1 VEYYFLLYCIFFLY
15 AYNNAGECVNR
26 RQFLY
31 GLTTFVASLGLG
43 SIPLLAQETKRVPG
57 VLKDMLIVDA
67 HSHPARMLRSEPIK
81 LSARALAIK
90 NMKELGAVTSSFSA
104 VGDVQRGTGFYD
116 RIPARYEQVIE
127 QLNRAKE
134 VIEFTGAKAV
144 RRSSDIPKPSDSGS
158 RIGALLALEGAEPLE
173 GEPKKIDDLYQH
185 GVRIMTL
192 MHYRVSVFGDIMTAP
207 PKHRGLTNEGKKLV
221 GKMQEL
227 GIVVDV
233 AHAHI
238 DTLKGIVEMAGK
250 PVIDSH
256 TSLTYTSEPLGARSR
271 SWKEMEM
278 VAKTGGVVCTW
289 PPAFKRKTVQR
300 VTFLDWARE
309 ALAMK
314 QRLGIDHIGLGTDNG
329 GLLKTSRV
337 VEGYKDIRD
346 ITKLADA
353 MFEVGLTKSDIAAFM
368 GGNLLRIIKACIG

>member
-1 VEYYFLLYCIFFLY
+1 M
-15 AYNNAGECVNR
+15 NR

-31 GLTTFVASLGLG
+31 ALTTFLMSLG
-43 SIPLLAQETKRVPG
+43 SVRIPLSAQERKEATG
-57 VLKDMLIVDA
+57 VLRDVLIIDG
-67 HSHPARMLRSEPIK
+67 HSHPARMLKSEPTK
-81 LSARALAIK
+81 PATRALAIK

-104 VGDVQRGTGFYD
+104 VGDVQKGTGYYD
-116 RIPARYEQVIE
+116 RVPVKYEQVIE

-134 VIEFTGAKAV
+134 AIEFTNAKIV
-144 RRSSDIPKPSDSGS
+144 RKSSDIPKPSESGS
-158 RIGALLALEGAEPLE
+158 KIGALLALEGAEPLE
-173 GEPKKIDDLYQH
+173 GESGKIDDLYQY
-185 GVRIMTL
+185 GVRVITL

-207 PKHRGLTNEGKKLV
+207 PKHKGLTNEGKKLV
-221 GKMQEL
+221 GRMQEL

-238 DTLKGIVEMAGK
+238 DTLKGIVEITGK

-256 TSLTYTSEPLGARSR
+256 TGLSYTSEPPGGRSR

-289 PPAFKRKTVQR
+289 PLAFKRKAVQR
-300 VTFLDWARE
+300 ETFLDWARE

-314 QRLGIDHIGLGTDNG
+314 QRLGIDHIGLGTDSG

-337 VEGYKDIRD
+337 IEGYKDIRD
-346 ITKLADA
+346 ITRLADA
-353 MFEVGLTKSDIAAFM
+353 MLEVGLTKNDIAAFM
-368 GGNLLRIIKACIG
+368 GGNLLRVIKACIG

>member
-1 VEYYFLLYCIFFLY
+1 
-15 AYNNAGECVNR
+15 
-26 RQFLY
+26 
-31 GLTTFVASLGLG
+31 
-43 SIPLLAQETKRVPG
+43 
-57 VLKDMLIVDA
+57 M
-67 HSHPARMLRSEPIK
+67 
-81 LSARALAIK
+81 
-90 NMKELGAVTSSFSA
+90 
-104 VGDVQRGTGFYD
+104 TGFQC
-116 RIPARYEQVIE
+116 RYEQVIE

-134 VIEFTGAKAV
+134 VIEFTGAKIV
-144 RRSSDIPKPSDSGS
+144 RKSSDIPKPSDPGNK
-158 RIGALLALEGAEPLE
+158 IGALLALEGAEPLE
-173 GEPKKIDDLYQH
+173 GGPGKIDDLYQY
-185 GVRIMTL
+185 GVRIITL

-207 PKHRGLTNEGKKLV
+207 PKHKGLTNEGKKLV

-289 PPAFKRKTVQR
+289 PLAFKRKTVQR
-300 VTFLDWARE
+300 VTFLDWAKE
-309 ALAMK
+309 VLAMK

-329 GLLKTSRV
+329 GL
-337 VEGYKDIRD
+337 
-346 ITKLADA
+346 
-353 MFEVGLTKSDIAAFM
+353 F
-368 GGNLLRIIKACIG
+368 

>member
-1 VEYYFLLYCIFFLY
+1 M
-15 AYNNAGECVNR
+15 NR

-31 GLTTFVASLGLG
+31 ALTTFLMSLG
-43 SIPLLAQETKRVPG
+43 SVRIPLSAQERREVSG
-57 VLKDMLIVDA
+57 VLRDVLIIDG
-67 HSHPARMLRSEPIK
+67 HSHPARMLKSEPIK
-81 LSARALAIK
+81 PATRALAIK
-90 NMKELGAVTSSFSA
+90 NMKDLGAVTSCFSA
-104 VGDVQRGTGFYD
+104 VGDVQKGTVYHD
-116 RIPARYEQVIE
+116 RVPVKYEQVIE

-134 VIEFTGAKAV
+134 AIEFTNAKIV
-144 RRSSDIPKPSDSGS
+144 RKSSDIPKPSESGNK
-158 RIGALLALEGAEPLE
+158 IGALLALEGAEPLE
-173 GEPKKIDDLYQH
+173 GESGKIDNLYQY
-185 GVRIMTL
+185 GVRVVTL

-207 PKHRGLTNEGKKLV
+207 PKHKGLTNEGKKLV
-221 GKMQEL
+221 GRMQEL

-238 DTLKGIVEMAGK
+238 DTLKGIVEITCK

-256 TSLTYTSEPLGARSR
+256 TGLSYTSEPPGGRSR

-289 PPAFKRKTVQR
+289 PLAFKRKDVQR
-300 VTFLDWARE
+300 ETFLDWARE

-314 QRLGIDHIGLGTDNG
+314 QRLGIDHIGLGTDSG

-337 VEGYKDIRD
+337 IEGYKDIRD

-353 MFEVGLTKSDIAAFM
+353 MLEVGLTKDDITAFM
-368 GGNLLRIIKACIG
+368 GGNLLRVIKACIG